1 VEYSWLQPNG
11 ASNDEES
18 YLPELFAEAQ
28 WKRLAAHFELSP
40 RHSQIARLMCLGL
53 RKEAVARTLRLAPST
68 VRMHTIELFKR
79 LNVRDR
85 IGIPVR
91 LILADRELRQ
101 RKRQHPPDER
111 PY

>member
-1 VEYSWLQPNG
+1 LDSGKLEIVEDG
-11 ASNDEES
+11 H
-18 YLPELFAEAQ
+18 LPELFAEPR

-40 RHSQIARLMCLGL
+40 RHAEIARLMCRGL
-53 RKEAVARTLRLAPST
+53 RKEAVAHALGLAPST

-79 LNVRDR
+79 LKVRDR

-91 LILADRELRQ
+91 LVVADRELR
-101 RKRQHPPDER
+101 RGKRLRPPDER